1 MAIMRVHK
9 NANYTVM
16 SNNHFKEKEMSLKA
30 KGLLSLMLSLPDD
43 WDYSINGLATLSKD
57 GKHSVMEA
65 LKELERFGYLIR
77 VRITNEKGQFKGYD
91 YDIFEHPVKV
101 ESYPQTDVENP
112 VVDDDV
118 NGPSYASPNSGK
130 PYSENPNTDNRTQ
143 LNTKE
148 SSTEE
153 INYVKNKDRID
164 RIDKRK
170 SAEFS
175 LKEPSPFSKELIKAG
190 YIEKEDLR
198 IGEYNELFNRLI
210 EENGFELTRSC
221 LWYFIKQHK
230 WRDGKDDNGE
240 EVENRF
246 AYFKTSMENGIR
258 RVGHV
263 NEWSKQL
270 EELWG

>member
-1 MAIMRVHK
+1 MATFRVHK

-16 SNNHFKEKEMSLKA
+16 SNHHLRDKEMSLKA
-30 KGLLSLMLSLPDD
+30 KGLLSVMLSLPDN
-43 WDYSINGLATLSKD
+43 WDYSINGLAAISKE
-57 GKHSVMEA
+57 GTKA
-65 LKELERFGYLIR
+65 IRNILQELEESGYLTR
-77 VRITNEKGQFKGYD
+77 TRKQGTGGRFEYD
-91 YDIFEHPVKV
+91 YDIYEHPQPKDQEPHTQKGHTV
-101 ESYPQTDVENP
+101 EGHA
-112 VVDDDV
+112 DD
-118 NGPSYASPNSGK
+118 G
-130 PYSENPNTDNRTQ
+130 TQ
-143 LNTKE
+143 LNTDILN
-148 SSTEE
+148 TEE
-153 INYVKNKDRID
+153 TNKEKEIDRID

-175 LKEPSPFSKELIKAG
+175 LEEPSHFSKELIKSG
-190 YIEKEDLR
+190 YIEKDDLR